1 MTDSMKKFGLLT
13 ALLLGIFYVTA
24 QTGVVSLNRAYR
36 DVTYKT
42 TESGESL
49 KLDIFLPESLTTT
62 TYPVL
67 LYIHG
72 GAWVRGNKNMNE
84 PYFRKAL
91 REAALKNG
99 FAVVSINYSL
109 LNENVGFP
117 SPITDVKD
125 ATRWIHAHAGEYHF
139 DRRNIGVLG
148 ESAGSHLALLMAYS
162 NEDDWQGSD
171 ELANNSARVNYVI
184 DNCGPTDINKLLKTN
199 AGWFTILM
207 AKLFFPKKIFDL
219 RNELIVKMTSYDIN
233 ENKKKVQEVLKN
245 YSPLTYVNEHSVP
258 TLIFQGN
265 KDKVVPYKQ
274 SKALYKLLQKN
285 GIEAELIKEK
295 GARHVFVNY
304 TPEQIDAIIERSV
317 VFMKAHLR

>member
-1 MTDSMKKFGLLT
+1 MKKFGLSVAFFLSIVW
-13 ALLLGIFYVTA
+13 LSA
-24 QTGVVSLNRAYR
+24 QTGSLSLKKAYQ
-36 DVTYKT
+36 DIIYKT
-42 TESGESL
+42 AESGESL
-49 KLDIFLPESLTTT
+49 KLDIFLPETATPT
-62 TYPVL
+62 GYPVL
-67 LYIHG
+67 LYVHG
-72 GAWVRGNKNMNE
+72 GAWVKGNKEMNE
-84 PYFRKAL
+84 PYFRQAL
-91 REAALKNG
+91 RESALKNG

-117 SPITDVKD
+117 SPIADVKD
-125 ATRWIHAHAGEYHF
+125 ATRWIHAHADEYHF

-162 NEDDWQGSD
+162 NEDAWQGSQ

-233 ENKKKVQEVLKN
+233 ENKKKAQEVLKS

-274 SKALYKLLQKN
+274 SKTLYKLLKEK
-285 GIEAELIKEK
+285 GVETELNKEK

-304 TPEQIDAIIERSV
+304 TPEQIDPIIERTLS
-317 VFMKAHLR
+317 FMKSHLK